1 MVSTDKSKLSH
12 NPFLLATTI
21 LAVCA
26 LLVSFAGACTLKVL
40 QGAWW
45 IVVYQVII
53 VFGHTFI
60 FMRGV
65 LAHYRL
71 AMLTM
76 LAISIPLLTIQI
88 DYILQYSKPAQLNRV
103 AANAYAAGYIG
114 LVIIQHIWVLVLGS
128 EPQSYLGQLVQDNPA
143 MSTSLVEPQFYSEKQ
158 GQHSESNIH
167 HPDQSLQDFSQV
179 FIPQAVTTNN
189 HQQQQPQQYQLAS
202 NVAPAVNS
210 NTQHSSAPSQ
220 TQPQQPSISSH
231 TNINATSQV
240 DANTVDFKEKVEA
253 IHAYKANP
261 QDPNELDFEKG
272 EVVEIVDQKGNW
284 WQARKADG
292 QVGIIPSNYFRPF
305 QG

>member
-1 MVSTDKSKLSH
+1 M
-12 NPFLLATTI
+12 
-21 LAVCA
+21 CA

-158 GQHSESNIH
+158 AHHSESNIH
-167 HPDQSLQDFSQV
+167 HPDESLQDFSQV
-179 FIPQAVTTNN
+179 FIPQAVTN
-189 HQQQQPQQYQLAS
+189 
-202 NVAPAVNS
+202 
-210 NTQHSSAPSQ
+210 
-220 TQPQQPSISSH
+220 
-231 TNINATSQV
+231 
-240 DANTVDFKEKVEA
+240 
-253 IHAYKANP
+253 KANP

-284 WQARKADG
+284 WQARKANG